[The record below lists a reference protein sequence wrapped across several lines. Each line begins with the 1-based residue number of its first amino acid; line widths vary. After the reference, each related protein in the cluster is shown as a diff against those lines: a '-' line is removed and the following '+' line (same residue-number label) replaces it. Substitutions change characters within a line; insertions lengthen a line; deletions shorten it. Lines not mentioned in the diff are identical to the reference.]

1 MPFEPKVKL
10 GRVGNSFKVTIP
22 SEMIQDLGWKEGDIL
37 RIGLEDSRLTIHKDK
52 E

>member
-22 SEMIQDLGWKEGDIL
+22 VDMIEDLGWKEGDIL
-37 RIGLEDSRLTIHKDK
+37 RIGLEDNKLLIHKSK
-52 E
+52 